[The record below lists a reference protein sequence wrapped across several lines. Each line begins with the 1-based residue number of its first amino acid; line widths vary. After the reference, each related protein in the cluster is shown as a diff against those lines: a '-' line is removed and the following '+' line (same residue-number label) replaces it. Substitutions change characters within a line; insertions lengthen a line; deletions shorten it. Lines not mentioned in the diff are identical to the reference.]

1 MDIMRVVS
9 ELVATRRI
17 QGLQNISLRVLTDA
31 KGRLSVAADPVGA
44 PPGKWV
50 IAVGGT
56 AARYA
61 AEDYR
66 ILTDLTIAGIIDNW
80 EPSSGQTGEV
90 NIVQPER
97 SN

>member
-9 ELVATRRI
+9 DLVATRRI
-17 QGLQNISLRVLTDA
+17 PGLRNASFRVLTDA

-50 IAVGGT
+50 MTVGGS

-61 AEDYR
+61 AGDYR
-66 ILTDLTIAGIIDNW
+66 ILTDLTIAGIIDHW
-80 EPSSGQTGEV
+80 DSRADQTG
-90 NIVQPER
+90 N
-97 SN
+97 

>member
-9 ELVATRRI
+9 DLVATRRI
-17 QGLQNISLRVLTDA
+17 PGLRNASFRVLTDA

-50 IAVGGT
+50 MTVSGS

-61 AEDYR
+61 AGDYR
-66 ILTDLTIAGIIDNW
+66 ILTDLTIAGIIDHW
-80 EPSSGQTGEV
+80 DPSGSQTG
-90 NIVQPER
+90 N
-97 SN
+97 

>member
-9 ELVATRRI
+9 DLVATRRI
-17 QGLQNISLRVLTDA
+17 PGLRNASFRVLTDA

-50 IAVGGT
+50 MTVGGS

-61 AEDYR
+61 AGDYR
-66 ILTDLTIAGIIDNW
+66 ILTDLTIAGIIDHW
-80 EPSSGQTGEV
+80 DPSGSQTG
-90 NIVQPER
+90 N
-97 SN
+97 

>member
-9 ELVATRRI
+9 DLVATRRI
-17 QGLQNISLRVLTDA
+17 FGLRNASFRVLTDA

-50 IAVGGT
+50 MTVGGS

-61 AEDYR
+61 AGDYR
-66 ILTDLTIAGIIDNW
+66 ILTDLTIAGIIDHW
-80 EPSSGQTGEV
+80 DPSAGQTG
-90 NIVQPER
+90 N
-97 SN
+97 